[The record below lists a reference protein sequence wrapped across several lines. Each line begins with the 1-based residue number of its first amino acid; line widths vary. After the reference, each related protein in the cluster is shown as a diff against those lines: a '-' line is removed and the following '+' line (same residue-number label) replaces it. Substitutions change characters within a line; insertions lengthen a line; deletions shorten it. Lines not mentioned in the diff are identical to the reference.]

1 VPSFVDEGGL
11 ERVAERFIKAGV
23 YALTPEQA
31 SSQISSLASKLGID
45 LTKAN
50 LEETRRS
57 LAKGTPLSKVI
68 LEMREE

>member
-1 VPSFVDEGGL
+1 MDKGEL
-11 ERVAERFIKAGV
+11 ERAAERFIKAGV

-31 SSQISSLASKLGID
+31 SSQISNIASRLGID
-45 LTKAN
+45 LTKAS

-57 LAKGTPLSKVI
+57 LARGTPLSKIV